1 MDIDLHLHS
10 TASDGTL
17 PPDEVVLAAVEA
29 RLDLISLTD
38 HDTVAGVQAAID
50 AARPHPIQ
58 VIPGIEMSTG
68 TEEAELHIL
77 GYFIDP
83 TDPVLLAHTERA
95 SGARRERM
103 EEMLS
108 RLEDQGIELPFE
120 SVEAQ
125 ARGGGVLGRPHLAQA
140 LVGAGIVSSVDEAFV
155 QHIGNFSHAYV
166 PIRLLDPP
174 AAIRMIRDA
183 GGIAVWAHPPIRYF
197 HDLLPRL
204 VEAGL
209 AGVEVYRPRML
220 PDRLMKIERGARN
233 AGLLVSGGSD
243 WHGPEQG
250 PLGEFRVRGSE
261 VAALLEAGGI

>member
-1 MDIDLHLHS
+1 VDLDLHIHS
-10 TASDGTL
+10 TASDGFAS
-17 PPDEVVLAAVEA
+17 PEEVVLAAVEA

-38 HDTVAGVQAAID
+38 HDTLAGISAAVE

-58 VIPGIEMSTG
+58 VVPGIEMSTG
-68 TEEAELHIL
+68 SEEAELHIL

-83 TDPVLLAHTERA
+83 TDPTLVAHTGRA

-108 RLEDQGIELPFE
+108 RLRTQGIDIPFE

-140 LVGAGIVSSVDEAFV
+140 MVAAGTVSSVDEAFI
-155 QHIGNFSHAYV
+155 QYIGNASPAYV

-183 GGIAVWAHPPIRYF
+183 GGISVWAHPPIRYF
-197 HDLLPRL
+197 HDLLPGL

-209 AGVEVYRPRML
+209 AGIEVYRPRML
-220 PDRLMKIERGARN
+220 PDRLLKLERGARN
-233 AGLLVSGGSD
+233 AGLLLSGGSD
-243 WHGPEQG
+243 WHGPAGG

>member
-1 MDIDLHLHS
+1 MDSDLHLHS
-10 TASDGTL
+10 TASDGSL
-17 PPDEVVLAAVEA
+17 PPEEVVLAAVEA

-38 HDTVAGVQAAID
+38 HDTVAGVSIAID

-68 TEEAELHIL
+68 SEVAELHIL
-77 GYFIDP
+77 GYFIDL
-83 TDPVLLAHTERA
+83 TNRTLLAHTERA
-95 SGARRERM
+95 LGARRERM

-108 RLEDQGIELPFE
+108 RLETQGIDLPFE
-120 SVEAQ
+120 SVQAQ
-125 ARGGGVLGRPHLAQA
+125 SSGGGVLGRPHLAQA
-140 LVGAGIVSSVDEAFV
+140 MVGAGIVSSVDEAFI
-155 QHIGNFSHAYV
+155 QHIGNASPAYV

-197 HDLLPRL
+197 HDLLPGL

-220 PDRLMKIERGARN
+220 PDRLMKIEKGARN
-233 AGLLVSGGSD
+233 AGLLLSGGSD
-243 WHGPEQG
+243 WHGPAHG
-250 PLGEFRVRGSE
+250 PLGDFRVRSSE
-261 VAALLEAGGI
+261 VAAFLEAGGI